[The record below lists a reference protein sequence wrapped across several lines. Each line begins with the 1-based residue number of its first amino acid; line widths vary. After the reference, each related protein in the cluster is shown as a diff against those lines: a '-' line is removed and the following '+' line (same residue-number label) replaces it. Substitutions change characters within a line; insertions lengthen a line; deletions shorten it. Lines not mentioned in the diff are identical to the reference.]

1 MPALLMTAHR
11 PVKIIHVL
19 QLELLA
25 LCINKT
31 FVKPGKCLFV
41 CLFVLGFTS
50 HSRIIFTYLEPGI
63 KNMYKYMK
71 INHTTH
77 NCAGVG

>member
-11 PVKIIHVL
+11 PVKKIHVL

-25 LCINKT
+25 LCIMINKT
-31 FVKPGKCLFV
+31 FEKPGKCLFD
-41 CLFVLGFTS
+41 LGFTS

-71 INHTTH
+71 INHTTY